1 MPKRENA
8 TWDCVVVGGGAAG
21 LTAAVY
27 LARFRRRVMV
37 IDAYASRARYIPTS
51 HNCPGFPD
59 GISGLDLLATL
70 RRHARNFDAKVTR
83 GTVTSMRRERG
94 SFELKMKRR
103 TFHAKTVLLATGI
116 VDLLPNVSGTRAA
129 IRRGVMRLCPICDGF
144 EASDGRIAVLGPAS
158 TVVGHAKFLRAYS
171 DRVTAVLSEATTPSV
186 RNRAI
191 ARRHGIAILEYP
203 NAIRLT
209 ASGCRIRNEQGD
221 HQFDCLYPA
230 LGFKPKCRL
239 ASDIAARVDRHGEIL
254 VSRHM
259 QTSIPGLFAAG
270 DCVSGLHQISVAT
283 GQAAVA
289 ATAIHNYLP

>member
-1 MPKRENA
+1 MPKRKGA
-8 TWDCVVVGGGAAG
+8 TWDCIVVGGGAAG

-37 IDAYASRARYIPTS
+37 IDGYASRARYIPTS

-70 RRHARNFDAKVTR
+70 RRHARNFDARVTR
-83 GTVTSMRRERG
+83 GTVTSLRRQRG
-94 SFELKMKRR
+94 FFELKMKRR
-103 TFHAKTVLLATGI
+103 TLHARTVLLATGI
-116 VDLLPNVSGTRAA
+116 VDLLPDVSGTRAA
-129 IRRGVMRLCPICDGF
+129 IHRGVMRLCPICDGF
-144 EASDGRIAVLGPAS
+144 EASGQRIAVLGPAS
-158 TVVGHAKFLRAYS
+158 SVIGHAKFLRTYS
-171 DRVTAVLSEATTPSV
+171 DRITAVLSESTALSA
-186 RNRAI
+186 RNRTI
-191 ARRHGIAILEYP
+191 ARRHGIAIIEYP
-203 NAIRLT
+203 HAIRLS
-209 ASGCRIRNEQGD
+209 ASGCRIRDAQGD

-239 ASDIAARVDRHGEIL
+239 ASDVAARVDRHGEIL
-254 VSRHM
+254 VGRHM